1 MRNEFTG
8 DIISVRAVED
18 CIRASRKYTECLFTK
33 VNKNPEPIQGAD
45 FPSRVVTKNYEVYP
59 DVEVGWNMSI
69 IDAAFWLADCP
80 GHIDVR
86 FSYSY
91 PLNRARITVY
101 GGSGVVQLLR
111 DCIPGIT
118 DVLGCLASDRSG
130 SVRNSELPQEKT
142 TGNDLADIAEIGKDY
157 CAR

>member
-33 VNKNPEPIQGAD
+33 INKHPEPIQGGD
-45 FPSRVVTKNYEVYP
+45 FPSRVVAKTYEVYP

-86 FSYSY
+86 FTYSY

-111 DCIPGIT
+111 DCIQG
-118 DVLGCLASDRSG
+118 LGDLLTKLASSG
-130 SVRNSELPQEKT
+130 SPQRVAGLVDT
-142 TGNDLADIAEIGKDY
+142 DSVNADAEVK
-157 CAR
+157 RSTV

>member
-1 MRNEFTG
+1 MRTEFSG

-33 VNKNPEPIQGAD
+33 VNKHPEPIQGEG
-45 FPSRVVTKNYEVYP
+45 FPSRVLTKNYEVYP

-101 GGSGVVQLLR
+101 GSGGVVQLLK
-111 DCIPGIT
+111 DCIPGIG
-118 DVLGCLASDRSG
+118 DVLSPLVSDRSS
-130 SVRNSELPQEKT
+130 SVRLVAPLPGDETSKATVDT
-142 TGNDLADIAEIGKDY
+142 TDTREDY